1 MDVGVH
7 CAGQGRGLS
16 RGRSQV
22 CWWFLFGPVLCS
34 VKSEKKTAHIC
45 LGRGGGALSA
55 NSLCAPLSSRL
66 KGLCSPAFQ
75 KVSLTCPFQEF
86 HFRLP
91 PTFTLLRACL
101 CVCFGKREGPVSVR
115 HHLRCLVT
123 GKRARLVFV
132 FNTGTQPAAHETRPP
147 MHSAFWI
154 APLPPGLNQ
163 QAPS

>member
-45 LGRGGGALSA
+45 LGEWRGALSA

-66 KGLCSPAFQ
+66 KGLCSSAFQ

-91 PTFTLLRACL
+91 PTLTFWLFSEPCL
-101 CVCFGKREGPVSVR
+101 CAVGSVR
-115 HHLRCLVT
+115 DRLPCGITSGVWLQGNEQGWCLCLI
-123 GKRARLVFV
+123 RALSRLL
-132 FNTGTQPAAHETRPP
+132 TRQVPP
-147 MHSAFWI
+147 CI
-154 APLPPGLNQ
+154 LPSG
-163 QAPS
+163 

>member
-1 MDVGVH
+1 MGVH

-55 NSLCAPLSSRL
+55 NSLYAPLSSRL
-66 KGLCSPAFQ
+66 KGLCSSAFQ

-86 HFRLP
+86 HLRLP
-91 PTFTLLRACL
+91 PTLTFTRLRALPVCVLLEGEGRVL
-101 CVCFGKREGPVSVR
+101 CSITQVSGYREASTAGMCV
-115 HHLRCLVT
+115 
-123 GKRARLVFV
+123 
-132 FNTGTQPAAHETRPP
+132 
-147 MHSAFWI
+147 
-154 APLPPGLNQ
+154 
-163 QAPS
+163 